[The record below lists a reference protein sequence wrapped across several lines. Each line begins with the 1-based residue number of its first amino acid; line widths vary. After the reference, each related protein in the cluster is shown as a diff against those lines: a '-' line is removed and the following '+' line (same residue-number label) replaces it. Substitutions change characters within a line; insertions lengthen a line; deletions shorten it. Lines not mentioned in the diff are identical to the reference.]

1 MINESNIVQI
11 LLVEDREEDGELAL
25 MGLESLVNNIKWVK
39 DGAEAL
45 DFLFG
50 RGMYEGRSINEQPRL
65 ILLDINLPKV
75 NGLEVLKEI
84 RSNPITKA
92 IPVTILTTSKDEK
105 DIYEAYNLGVNS
117 YISKPVSF
125 DQFSKTVKEVGMY
138 WLVINTP
145 HINQSS

>member
-1 MINESNIVQI
+1 
-11 LLVEDREEDGELAL
+11 